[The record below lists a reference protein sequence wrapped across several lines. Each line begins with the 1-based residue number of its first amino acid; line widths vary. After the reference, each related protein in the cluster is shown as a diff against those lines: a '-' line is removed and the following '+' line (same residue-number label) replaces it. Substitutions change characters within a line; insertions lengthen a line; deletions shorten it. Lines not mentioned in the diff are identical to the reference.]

1 MRRMIL
7 LVVLSAVMLAMSAG
21 TALADQARLADQ
33 SRLLPGEVC
42 LHEQSPAIS
51 GIVIDDFPFE
61 CNLSALPG
69 GEVAEE

>member
-1 MRRMIL
+1 MRRIIL

-21 TALADQARLADQ
+21 TAFADQ

-61 CNLSALPG
+61 CNLSAPPPAG
-69 GEVAEE
+69 T